1 MVVMVME
8 LATFWG
14 LSIHQRTQ
22 HQQGAWFTIMSE
34 KMQILREKDKG
45 SDYGTDNIL
54 EAFVLSGLM

>member
-1 MVVMVME
+1 ME

>member
-14 LSIHQRTQ
+14 LSTNPKTPARYLVHN
-22 HQQGAWFTIMSE
+22 HEWKDANFEG
-34 KMQILREKDKG
+34 KDKG

-54 EAFVLSGLM
+54 EALLLSGLM